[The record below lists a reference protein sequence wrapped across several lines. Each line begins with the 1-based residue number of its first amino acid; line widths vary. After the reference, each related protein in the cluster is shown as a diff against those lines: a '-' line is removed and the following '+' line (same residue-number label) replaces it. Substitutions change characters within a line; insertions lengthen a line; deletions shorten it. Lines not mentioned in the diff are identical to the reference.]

1 MELRKID
8 SFTFVNETEGTRN
21 GFRHISHLFNDLTGA
36 EIASGK
42 VNYLNRTWE
51 SYRYQTSMREAANNA
66 YLERADYLKYLF
78 KENKGISR
86 ITKKYED
93 EWIKVL
99 NGDETLK
106 SYIKLLAEI

>member
-1 MELRKID
+1 MELRKING
-8 SFTFVNETEGTRN
+8 FTFVNETEGTRN
-21 GFRHISHLFNDLTGA
+21 GFRHISHLFNDFSGA

-66 YLERADYLKYLF
+66 YKERADYLMYLF
-78 KENKGISR
+78 KERKGISR

-93 EWIKVL
+93 EWTKEL